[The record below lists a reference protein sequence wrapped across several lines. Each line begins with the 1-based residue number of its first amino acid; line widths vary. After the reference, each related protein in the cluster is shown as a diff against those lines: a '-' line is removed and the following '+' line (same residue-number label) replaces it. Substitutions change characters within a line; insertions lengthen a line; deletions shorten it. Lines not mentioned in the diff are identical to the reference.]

1 MAIQKKTRT
10 VSKLPDTSVEIQS
23 ESESKP
29 HVYTVTDISRAI
41 KGVLEDVFDSVWIE
55 GEISNLRVPASKHNY
70 FVLKDDDSQIRCVM
84 FRNSRAG
91 IKFDPADGDQVLVY
105 GRVGVY
111 EARGEYQVIVENM
124 EPLGLGALQKAYEQL
139 KLKLEK
145 EGLFDENSK
154 KPLPEYPWKVG
165 VITSETGAAVRD
177 IFNIMHRRNP
187 KVSILLHPVKVQGE
201 GSAEEIATA
210 IDDMNRVDD
219 VDAIIVGRG
228 GGSIEDLWAFNE
240 ECVARAIYKSSI
252 PIISAV
258 GHEIDF
264 TIADFVAD
272 LRAPTP
278 SAAAELAVPRL
289 DEMINQIVGNTKLLI
304 KQQTDLIEGFKH
316 QLLRLIDRKFFRSP
330 RQIIEL
336 PSQRLDDL
344 TQRLLRGLDNWV
356 IIQQGRLKGEIQ
368 KLFLS
373 SPQKE
378 IQAFKDKS
386 SDLHHMLVKEI
397 QSNLSMKKERFAG
410 TLKNLHALSPLAILD
425 RGYSICADSITG
437 RAVKNS
443 RGVNSGD
450 QVTVNLAK
458 GKLNCTVDKTIE

>member
-1 MAIQKKTRT
+1 MVIQKKTRT
-10 VSKLPDTSVEIQS
+10 VSDLQDTSTQVQA

-29 HVYTVTDISRAI
+29 HVYTVTDISRGI

-55 GEISNLRVPASKHNY
+55 GEISNLRVPASKHSY
-70 FVLKDDDSQIRCVM
+70 FVLKDDNSQIRCVM

-91 IKFDPADGDQVLVY
+91 IKFEPADGDQILVY

-111 EARGEYQVIVENM
+111 EARGEYQVIVDNM
-124 EPLGLGALQKAYEQL
+124 EPMGLGALQKAFEQL

-145 EGLFDENSK
+145 EGLFDESAK

-165 VITSETGAAVRD
+165 VITSGTGAAVRD

-187 KVSILLHPVKVQGE
+187 KVSILLHSVKVQGD

-210 IDDMNRVDD
+210 IENMNRVDD
-219 VDAIIVGRG
+219 VDVIIVGRG

-240 ECVARAIYKSSI
+240 ECVARAIYKSTI
-252 PIISAV
+252 PIVSAV

-289 DEMINQIVGNTKLLI
+289 DEMINQITSNTRQLLKL
-304 KQQTDLIEGFKH
+304 QTDLIEGYKNH
-316 QLLRLIDRKFFRSP
+316 LKGLIDRRFFRSP
-330 RQIIEL
+330 LQIIEV

-356 IIQQGRLKGEIQ
+356 IIQQGRLKSEVQ

-373 SPQKE
+373 SPQKD
-378 IQAFKDKS
+378 IQALKEKS
-386 SDLHHMLVKEI
+386 SGLHHMLVKEM
-397 QSNLSMKKERFAG
+397 QSHLNMKKERLTG
-410 TLKNLHALSPLAILD
+410 TLKNLHSLSPLAILD
-425 RGYSICADSITG
+425 RGYSICSDSKTG
-437 RAVKNS
+437 QAVIQSDDIK
-443 RGVNSGD
+443 SGD
-450 QVTVNLAK
+450 QVSVTLAK
-458 GKLNCTVDKTIE
+458 GKLNCTVDTTIE

>member
-1 MAIQKKTRT
+1 MATQKKTRT
-10 VSKLPDTSVEIQS
+10 VSDLEDTSTEVHSSGEN
-23 ESESKP
+23 KP
-29 HVYTVTDISRAI
+29 HVYSVTDISKAI
-41 KGVLEDVFDSVWIE
+41 KGVLEDVFDSAWIE
-55 GEISNLRVPASKHNY
+55 GEISNLRIPASKHSY
-70 FVLKDDDSQIRCVM
+70 FVLKDDNSQIRCVM

-91 IKFDPADGDQVLVY
+91 IKFEPADGDQVLVY
-105 GRVGVY
+105 GRLGVY

-145 EGLFDENSK
+145 EGLFDESAK

-165 VITSETGAAVRD
+165 VITSDTGAAVRD
-177 IFNIMHRRNP
+177 IFNIMHRRNS

-201 GSAEEIATA
+201 GSAEEIAQA
-210 IDDMNRVDD
+210 IENMNRVKD
-219 VDAIIVGRG
+219 VDVIIVGRG

-289 DEMINQIVGNTKLLI
+289 DDMTNQIVENTRQLI
-304 KQQTDLIEGFKH
+304 KQQTDLIDSYKN
-316 QLLRLIDRKFFRSP
+316 QLLSLIDRRFFRSP

-336 PSQRLDDL
+336 PAQRLDDL

-356 IIQQGRLKGEIQ
+356 VIQQARLKGEIQ

-373 SPQKE
+373 SPQKD
-378 IQAFKDKS
+378 IQALQDKS
-386 SDLHHMLVKEI
+386 SGLHHMLVKEM
-397 QSNLSMKKERFAG
+397 QSHLSMKKEHFAG

-425 RGYSICADSITG
+425 RGYSICAESNSG
-437 RAVKNS
+437 KAVKNS
-443 RGVNSGD
+443 KDMNSGD
-450 QVTVNLAK
+450 QVTVSLAK
-458 GKLNCTVDKTIE
+458 GKLNCTVDNTIE

>member
-1 MAIQKKTRT
+1 MATQKKTRT
-10 VSKLPDTSVEIQS
+10 ISDLEETSTEVQS
-23 ESESKP
+23 SAENKP
-29 HVYTVTDISRAI
+29 HVYSVTEISKAI
-41 KGVLEDVFDSVWIE
+41 KGVLEDVFDSAWIE
-55 GEISNLRVPASKHNY
+55 GEISNLRIPASKHSY

-91 IKFDPADGDQVLVY
+91 IKFEPADGDQVLVY

-145 EGLFDENSK
+145 EGLFDESAK

-165 VITSETGAAVRD
+165 VITSDTGAAVRD

-201 GSAEEIATA
+201 GSAEEIAQA
-210 IDDMNRVDD
+210 IENMNRVDD
-219 VDAIIVGRG
+219 VDVIIVGRG

-252 PIISAV
+252 PIVSAV

-289 DEMINQIVGNTKLLI
+289 DEMVNQIVGNTRQLI
-304 KQQTDLIEGFKH
+304 KQQTDLIDDYKN
-316 QLLRLIDRKFFRSP
+316 QLLSLIDRRFFRSP
-330 RQIIEL
+330 RQIIEV
-336 PSQRLDDL
+336 PAQRLDDL

-356 IIQQGRLKGEIQ
+356 IIQQARLKGEVQ

-373 SPQKE
+373 SPQKD
-378 IQAFKDKS
+378 IQALQDKS
-386 SDLHHMLVKEI
+386 SGLHHMLVKEM
-397 QSNLSMKKERFAG
+397 QSHLNMKKERLAG
-410 TLKNLHALSPLAILD
+410 TMKNLHALSPLAILD

-437 RAVKNS
+437 KAIKNS
-443 RGVNSGD
+443 KSVDSGD
-450 QVTVNLAK
+450 QVTVSLAK

>member
-1 MAIQKKTRT
+1 MATQKKTRT
-10 VSKLPDTSVEIQS
+10 ISDLEDTSMEIHSSS
-23 ESESKP
+23 ENKP
-29 HVYTVTDISRAI
+29 HVYSVTDISKAI
-41 KGVLEDVFDSVWIE
+41 KGVLEDVFDSTWIE
-55 GEISNLRVPASKHNY
+55 GEISNLRVPASKHSY
-70 FVLKDDDSQIRCVM
+70 FVLKDDNSQIRCVM

-91 IKFDPADGDQVLVY
+91 IKFEPADGDQVLVY

-145 EGLFDENSK
+145 EGLFDEASK

-165 VITSETGAAVRD
+165 VITSDTGAAVRD

-187 KVSILLHPVKVQGE
+187 KVSILLHPVKVQGD

-210 IDDMNRVDD
+210 IENMNRVND
-219 VDAIIVGRG
+219 VDVIIVGRG

-240 ECVARAIYKSSI
+240 ECVARAIYKSTI

-289 DEMINQIVGNTKLLI
+289 DEMINQIVGNTRQLL
-304 KQQTDLIEGFKH
+304 KQQTDLIEGYKN
-316 QLLRLIDRKFFRSP
+316 QLKGLIDRRFFRSP

-356 IIQQGRLKGEIQ
+356 IIQQARLKGEVQ

-373 SPQKE
+373 SPIKD
-378 IQAFKDKS
+378 IQSLKDKS
-386 SDLHHMLVKEI
+386 SGLHHMLVKEM
-397 QSNLSMKKERFAG
+397 QSHLSMKKERLAG

-425 RGYSICADSITG
+425 RGYSICNNSKTGKAIIDSE
-437 RAVKNS
+437 V
-443 RGVNSGD
+443 VNIGD
-450 QVTVNLAK
+450 QVTVSLAK
-458 GKLNCTVDKTIE
+458 GKLNCTVDNKIE